1 MEPRMPWLLLLLMTM
16 MILSLRDKC
25 ITVTTVVVAQNFTQS
40 RSEHTIASCL
50 LPTTFLRIDI
60 PQILPTF

>member
-1 MEPRMPWLLLLLMTM
+1 MPWLLLLLMTM

-40 RSEHTIASCL
+40 RGEHTIASCL
-50 LPTTFLRIDI
+50 LPTSFLRIDI

>member
-1 MEPRMPWLLLLLMTM
+1 MEPRTPWLLLLLMTM

-40 RSEHTIASCL
+40 RSKRTITSCFF
-50 LPTTFLRIDI
+50 PTSFLRIDI

>member
-1 MEPRMPWLLLLLMTM
+1 

-40 RSEHTIASCL
+40 RGERTITSCF
-50 LPTTFLRIDI
+50 LPTSFLRIEI